1 MKNHNKL
8 SEAEYDELEKQ
19 WLIPKNILKRKAV
32 LLAINGAC
40 GVKVWC
46 KYCKEFHHHSDYG
59 PKEAHCRKET
69 PYKEHGYIL
78 IKMYGED

>member
-19 WLIPKNILKRKAV
+19 WLIPKHILKRKAV
-32 LLAINGAC
+32 LVAINAPT
-40 GVKVWC
+40 GVMTYC
-46 KYCKEFHHHSDYG
+46 KHCKEFHYHSDYG

-78 IKMYGED
+78 VKMYGED